1 MGDQRLT
8 QTHKLIIALVAA
20 AQLLAAA
27 ATAETEMVTRIVDQ
41 VRDAIDD
48 SAGDWQLLVDAEEDR
63 WKTVEPTVYLRD
75 QESRLRCTVTIPPVF
90 AGAKIEGGRAL
101 LHLSISGPV
110 DHLVVVHVDGDKR
123 AEMPEVDSRR
133 IMHYRPILLTEEA
146 RSGTAFQV
154 ELVII
159 NPGIYPPHEFL
170 DASRTV
176 HFNGATLELEAATGM
191 RQRLVELEINL
202 ETGIWLTRPWQ
213 PHGWL
218 KDKLWLDH
226 ESRSRI
232 DPGEQQRLR
241 TVLNQAA
248 ARLDLEALAGGDSV
262 ALDISL
268 AEVYQALKPVGDLAK
283 QFTIYCVGNA
293 HIDLAWLWRTNET
306 TQIAA
311 NTFRSALNNMEE
323 FPAFIFAQSQA
334 QAYQW
339 VEETDPELL
348 ADIQAAVARG
358 SWDVVGGMWAEP
370 DCNIPGG
377 ESWVRQFLYA
387 QRYFKERFS
396 RIAELGWNPDSF
408 GYSWNMPQLYT
419 KAGIKAFIT
428 QKISWNDTTVFPYH
442 LFWWQGPDG
451 SRILTYFPTGSYTE
465 KLQPSRLVDQM
476 MRFERST
483 GRKQMLVLFGI
494 GNHGGG
500 PNRPMLERFDMLARQ
515 PVFPNLEYSTGH
527 AYIERLLA
535 EDLSD
540 LPVWRDEL
548 YMEGHRG
555 TLTTQAKTKLGNR
568 RSESLLESA
577 EKLAT
582 IASLHGKP
590 YPRQLLEKAWKL
602 LLLNQF
608 HDILPGSSITPVFR
622 DAERDHALIARISN
636 RVVDRAVQGLA
647 EQISIPDH
655 GWRSALVCNPLSW
668 RRDDLVHL
676 PLPDGAPTELSVYGP
691 DGSPVPAAIL
701 TSDDGL
707 DRTLV
712 FVARGVPGLGYQVHS
727 IREGKAPVD
736 TNLKVDGLT
745 IENRYLR
752 VTVNPKTGNLSSIFD
767 RLNQRQVLAAGEE
780 GNRLELHENLP
791 SFWDAWNIGY
801 TGRSWVVDQPD
812 AIEVIDR
819 SPLCLTIR
827 VKKSFLGLS
836 KANRAPTEGFPSS
849 FFTQEITVWAG
860 RPQVDMTT
868 EIDWWEDHTLLKV
881 AFPFAVT
888 SDTAT
893 YEIPYASIERST
905 RRESRAE
912 KARFEYAVH
921 RWADIGD
928 GDWGVSLLN
937 DSKYGIDT
945 HDNRMR
951 LTLLTSA
958 LWPDPLADRGVQRCA
973 YSVYPHAG
981 SWRQADSDRRGQEL
995 NIPLVVRLMTPK
1007 LGELDSSGSFI
1018 TVDGDGVALTALK
1031 PAEDAG
1037 RGTNLIVRLVEQ
1049 HGSRQ
1054 EVTVSLWRQLEQAVE
1069 VDFLEREIGEVP
1081 ITGDSIKLVL
1091 EPHEIKSIRLEAR

>member
-1 MGDQRLT
+1 
-8 QTHKLIIALVAA
+8 
-20 AQLLAAA
+20 
-27 ATAETEMVTRIVDQ
+27 MVTRVVDQ

-48 SAGDWQLLVDAEEDR
+48 NAGHWQMLVDSEEDR
-63 WKTVEPTVYLRD
+63 WKTVEPTVRLRD
-75 QESRLRCTVTIPPVF
+75 QESRLRCTVTIPAVF
-90 AGAKIEGGRAL
+90 AGVEVNGGRAL
-101 LHLSISGPV
+101 LHLSMSGPV
-110 DHLVVVHVDGDKR
+110 DHRVVVHVDGHKQ

-133 IMHYRPILLTEEA
+133 IMHYRPIVLTEEA
-146 RSGTAFQV
+146 RAGATFQV
-154 ELVII
+154 ELVVT

-176 HFNGATLELEAATGM
+176 HFNGATLELEIAAGM
-191 RQRLVELEINL
+191 RQRLAELEINL
-202 ETGIWLTRPWQ
+202 DAGIWLTRPWQ
-213 PHGWL
+213 PHGRL
-218 KDKLWLDH
+218 EDKLWLGH
-226 ESRSRI
+226 EDRSGI
-232 DPGEQQRLR
+232 DPDEQSRLR
-241 TVLNQAA
+241 AVLNQAT
-248 ARLDLEALAGGDSV
+248 ARLDLAAMAHGDSD
-262 ALDISL
+262 ALDASL
-268 AEVYQALKPVGDLAK
+268 TEVYQALQPVGELAK

-306 TQIAA
+306 VQIAA
-311 NTFRSALNNMEE
+311 NTFRSALNNMQE
-323 FPAFIFAQSQA
+323 FPALIFAQSQA

-339 VEETDPELL
+339 VEETDPELF

-387 QRYFKERFS
+387 QRYFKERFG

-408 GYSWNMPQLYT
+408 GYSWSMPQLYS
-419 KAGIKAFIT
+419 KAGIRAFIT

-451 SRILTYFPTGSYTE
+451 SRILTYFPAGSSTE
-465 KLQPSRLVDQM
+465 NLQPSRLVDQM
-476 MRFERST
+476 MRFEQNT

-527 AYIERLLA
+527 AYVERLLA

-548 YMEGHRG
+548 YLEGHRG

-577 EKLAT
+577 EKVAT
-582 IASLHGKP
+582 IASLYADDYP
-590 YPRQLLEKAWKL
+590 YELLERAWKL

-622 DAERDHALIARISN
+622 DAERDHDLVAKISN
-636 RVVDRAVQGLA
+636 RVIDRAMEELA
-647 EQISIPDH
+647 DQISISED
-655 GWRSALVCNPLSW
+655 GWRSALVFNPLSW
-668 RRDDLVHL
+668 QRDDLVRL
-676 PLPDGAPTELSVYGP
+676 PLPVTAPSELTAHGP
-691 DGSPVPAAIL
+691 DGRPVPTAIL

-712 FVARGVPGLGYQVHS
+712 FCAGGVPGLGYQLYT
-727 IREGKAPVD
+727 IREGKSPSD
-736 TNLKVDGLT
+736 TSLKVDGST
-745 IENRYLR
+745 IENQYLR
-752 VTVNPKTGNLSSIFD
+752 VTVNPETGNISSIFD
-767 RLNQRQVLAAGEE
+767 RQNRREVLAAGEE
-780 GNRLELHENLP
+780 GNQLELHENLP
-791 SFWDAWNIGY
+791 SYWDAWNIGY
-801 TGRSWVVDQPD
+801 SGRSWLVDHPD

-860 RPQVDMTT
+860 RPQVDMTL
-868 EIDWWEDHTLLKV
+868 EVDWWEDHTLLKV

-905 RRESRAE
+905 RRESRAD

-928 GDWGVSLLN
+928 DDWGVSLLN

-951 LTLLTSA
+951 LTILTSA
-958 LWPDPLADRGVQRCA
+958 LWPDPMADRGVQRCT
-973 YSVYPHAG
+973 YSIYPHAG
-981 SWRQADSDRRGQEL
+981 DWRQADSNRRGQEL
-995 NIPLVVRLMTPK
+995 NIPLVARLVAPDPGD
-1007 LGELDSSGSFI
+1007 LASSAAFI
-1018 TVDGDGVALTALK
+1018 TVDGDGVALTVLK
-1031 PAEDAG
+1031 PAEDSG
-1037 RGTNLIVRLVEQ
+1037 SGTNLIVRLVEL

-1054 EVTVSLWRQLEQAVE
+1054 EVTVRLSRQLKRAVE
-1069 VDFLEREIGEVP
+1069 VDFLEREIGELTVA
-1081 ITGDSIKLVL
+1081 GDRIKLVI
-1091 EPHEIKSIRLEAR
+1091 EPHQVKSLKLRADP